1 MKKTLAVV
9 AFLVGIP
16 ALTSGQVL
24 SPSKLPTSIAEP
36 LQQQTRLLL
45 QQTEQVKRQLAEQ
58 QLRSKVAELSRL
70 PDPLQLPPVQEILSA
85 TGTPLWR
92 EVEVENGSRAIEREW
107 LLLLTAEEWQALQQ
121 RWPELLQYTLQQ
133 KPLSAVNL
141 TLVKLKVPEE
151 LDSASALSQQFG
163 AGLLRFG
170 GRNHLYQPQQQT
182 SAPVH
187 QKANTAAASMCDW
200 PVNLGMVDT
209 DINADLPALRPQA
222 DYFTLIQRRFL
233 PDQLAPSYAHGTAV
247 ASLLAARTPEIT
259 PLLPKLTLYSAAAFY
274 ASNAFSQS
282 ASLENLLTALNWL
295 ASQQLQVI
303 NLSLTGPDNP
313 VLALIVQK
321 LQARGIS
328 MVAAAGNGGPAA
340 APLYPAAY
348 PGVIAVSA
356 LDQQMLPYRWANR
369 GDYLDFTALGVTV
382 AALGATGQVQP
393 QSGTSLAT
401 PAVSAAVACWRAAHP
416 ELTHKQV
423 YQLLTKQA
431 RDIGEPGKDQ
441 VMGHGVIEPPLET
454 QLYRQ

>member
-1 MKKTLAVV
+1 MKKLLAVA

-16 ALTSGQVL
+16 ALSPAQVL
-24 SPSKLPTSIAEP
+24 GTSKLATPVTEP
-36 LQQQTRLLL
+36 LQQQTRQLL
-45 QQTEQVKRQLAEQ
+45 QQTEQFKRQLAEQ

-70 PDPLQLPPVQEILSA
+70 PDPLRLPPVQDILSV

-92 EVEVENGSRAIEREW
+92 EIEVENGSRAIEREW
-107 LLLLTAEEWQALQQ
+107 LLLLTAEEWQSLQK

-133 KPLSAVNL
+133 QPLSTVNL

-163 AGLLRFG
+163 AGLLRYS
-170 GRNHLYQPQQQT
+170 GRNHLYQPQQQ
-182 SAPVH
+182 SSVPVER
-187 QKANTAAASMCDW
+187 KANTAAASMCDW
-200 PVNLGMVDT
+200 PVRLGMVDT

-222 DYFTLIQRRFL
+222 GHFSLTQRRFL

-247 ASLLAARTPEIT
+247 AGLLAARAPAIT
-259 PLLPKLTLYSAAAFY
+259 PLLPKLTLYNAAAFY

-282 ASLENLLTALNWL
+282 ASLEHLLAALNWM

-313 VLALIVQK
+313 VLALMVQK

-328 MVAAAGNGGPAA
+328 LVAAAGNGGPASV
-340 APLYPAAY
+340 PLYPAAY

-356 LDQQMLPYRWANR
+356 LDQQMQPYRWANR
-369 GDYLDFTALGVTV
+369 GDYLDFTALGVKV
-382 AALGATGQVQP
+382 AALSATGQVQP

-401 PAVSAAVACWRAAHP
+401 PVVSAAVACWRAAHP
-416 ELTHKQV
+416 ELTHQQV

-431 RDIGEPGKDQ
+431 RDIGEPGKDP

-454 QLYRQ
+454 RLYRQ